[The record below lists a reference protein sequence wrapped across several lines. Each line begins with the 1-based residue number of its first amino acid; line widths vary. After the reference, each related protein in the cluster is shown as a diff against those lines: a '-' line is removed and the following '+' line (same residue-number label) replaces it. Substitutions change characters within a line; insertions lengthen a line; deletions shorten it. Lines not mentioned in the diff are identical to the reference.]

1 MRVLVTGGGGFIG
14 SHVVDKLIED
24 GHTPRIF
31 DLSASPYHSP
41 LEVETFTGSITD
53 PANLDLAMRDC
64 DAVIHLA
71 AVADVGHVLADPV
84 LAEEVNTRGTLNVL
98 EAACRAKVGRV
109 VYGSTTWVYSD
120 CVEQEVDEET
130 PIPAPRHL
138 YTATKLAGETYCAG
152 YAELYDLES
161 TVLRFGI
168 PYGPRARAAGVVA
181 KFTDL
186 AFEGKP
192 LTIAGDGSTTRSFI
206 YVEDLADGIV
216 AALAPEAA
224 GRTYNLSGDEVV
236 TILEIAER
244 VQENTDDCEIV
255 HTPPRPGDFPGK
267 TISNRRALAEL
278 GWKADTSFKEGV
290 RRYVEWVRGTTRPPD
305 PVPGKKPSLNGND
318 RAVGAL
324 LAGAAGREDRPPRVL
339 VLSADIGEGH
349 DLPARMIKAE
359 VEEEIPGTEVEIAD
373 GLRAM
378 GRLTTAVVRGG
389 SKVTFRWLPW
399 LFDFQYWLIAK
410 FAPTRSLAH
419 HLNYALG
426 AHGLLRLIEK
436 HDPDVVISTYPG
448 VTAVL
453 GMLRENRRLLIPV
466 QSAITDLAGL
476 RYWAHPGVDMH
487 YVTHPE
493 SIEEVERL
501 AGPGSVE
508 WTRPPISPEFLMPR
522 TRVDAREAL
531 DVAAHA
537 RLVLVSG
544 GGWGVG
550 DLEGAIEAALSG
562 EDTTVV
568 CITGRNEGA
577 REKLEQ
583 RYGGNERVRI
593 LGFTDQM
600 SDWMAAADAMIH
612 STAGLTVLEAHIR
625 GCPVVSFGFS
635 VGHLRAN
642 NAAFERFGLAEV
654 ARTEHELEGVLR
666 HLSRE
671 RRPPDSSFASLPSIA
686 SRALSVRPRV
696 RPQPVWRLRVERVA
710 TAVSLVAVAVVL
722 FFTVVDREAPYK
734 VIAKPLEGR
743 IHIGKDNDEASPA
756 VSGASPAGRS
766 ASCRI
771 GHERRR
777 ALIRALLGA
786 AAGAGTIVHAGPALA
801 PIVPGLGEALGI
813 EMRVP
818 AADGVALTFDDG
830 PHPQGTPAV
839 LEALH
844 EHGAVA
850 TFFLAGEQVERRPAL
865 AAEIV
870 AAGHRVELHCH
881 RHRNLLRLT
890 VREFLEDAERAR
902 TAIEDAS
909 GQEIADYRPPYGIF
923 SAATLRAVRSRGW
936 RPVLWSRWGRDWARS
951 ATPESIARRSCAHLR
966 AGDVVLL
973 HDADY
978 YSARG
983 SWVRTAAAL
992 PPILAEL
999 ESRGL
1004 KTAALRR

>member
-1 MRVLVTGGGGFIG
+1 VRVLVTGGGGFIG
-14 SHVVDKLIED
+14 SHVVDKLID
-24 GHTPRIF
+24 GGHTPRIF

-64 DAVIHLA
+64 DTVIHLA
-71 AVADVGHVLADPV
+71 AVADVAHVLADPV

-120 CVEQEVDEET
+120 CAEQSVDEES

-152 YAELYDLES
+152 YGELYDLES

-216 AALAPEAA
+216 AALASEAA
-224 GRTYNLSGDEVV
+224 GRTYNLSGEEVV

-267 TISNRRALAEL
+267 TISNQRALSEL
-278 GWKADTSFKEGV
+278 GWKAGTSFKEGV
-290 RRYVEWVRGTTRPPD
+290 RKYVEWVRGTTRPPD
-305 PVPGKKPSLNGND
+305 PVPGKKPSMNGND
-318 RAVGAL
+318 HAAGAL
-324 LAGAAGREDRPPRVL
+324 LAGAAGRENRPPRVL
-339 VLSADIGEGH
+339 VLTADIGEGH

-359 VEEEIPGTEVEIAD
+359 VEGEIPGAEVEIAD
-373 GLRAM
+373 GLKAM
-378 GRLTTAVVRGG
+378 GRILTAVVRGG
-389 SKVTFRWLPW
+389 SKVTFRWMPW
-399 LFDFQYWLIAK
+399 LFDLQYWLITK
-410 FAPTRSLAH
+410 FAPTRWLAH

-426 AHGLLRLIEK
+426 AHGLLRLIET

-453 GMLRENRRLLIPV
+453 GMLRENRRLLIPA

-531 DVAAHA
+531 DVPAHA

-544 GGWGVG
+544 GGWGIG
-550 DLEGAIEAALSG
+550 DLEGAIEVALSG
-562 EDTTVV
+562 KDTTVV
-568 CITGRNEGA
+568 CITGRNEVA

-593 LGFTDQM
+593 LGFTDRM
-600 SDWMAAADAMIH
+600 SDWMAAADAMVH

-635 VGHLRAN
+635 AGHLRAN

-710 TAVSLVAVAVVL
+710 TAVSVAAVAVVL

-743 IHIGKDNDEASPA
+743 IHIGKDSDEASAAVSKAAPA
-756 VSGASPAGRS
+756 ASTGSGASA
-766 ASCRI
+766 
-771 GHERRR
+771 E
-777 ALIRALLGA
+777 
-786 AAGAGTIVHAGPALA
+786 GP
-801 PIVPGLGEALGI
+801 
-813 EMRVP
+813 
-818 AADGVALTFDDG
+818 
-830 PHPQGTPAV
+830 
-839 LEALH
+839 
-844 EHGAVA
+844 
-850 TFFLAGEQVERRPAL
+850 
-865 AAEIV
+865 
-870 AAGHRVELHCH
+870 
-881 RHRNLLRLT
+881 
-890 VREFLEDAERAR
+890 
-902 TAIEDAS
+902 
-909 GQEIADYRPPYGIF
+909 
-923 SAATLRAVRSRGW
+923 
-936 RPVLWSRWGRDWARS
+936 
-951 ATPESIARRSCAHLR
+951 
-966 AGDVVLL
+966 
-973 HDADY
+973 
-978 YSARG
+978 
-983 SWVRTAAAL
+983 
-992 PPILAEL
+992 
-999 ESRGL
+999 
-1004 KTAALRR
+1004 